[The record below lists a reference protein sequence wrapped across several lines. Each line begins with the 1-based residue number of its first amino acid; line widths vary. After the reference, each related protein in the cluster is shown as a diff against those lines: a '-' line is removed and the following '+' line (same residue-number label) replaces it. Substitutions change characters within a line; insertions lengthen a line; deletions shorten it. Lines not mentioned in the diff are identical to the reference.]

1 MELRNVLKMALLGT
15 VLGAIL
21 GVLAALL
28 VTGNNYRVMFLL
40 TFSEVGLIVGL
51 LYGAKIEDKKERP
64 N

>member
-15 VLGAIL
+15 ILGAIL

-51 LYGAKIEDKKERP
+51 LYGAKIEDKKERA